1 MQIASLTKGNLFRE
15 FHEIIIKIEKLYFEI
30 QKDAERLG
38 YQRVLCHNDTYAPNY
53 LRDDE
58 ENVYLI
64 DWEYAGLNYAA
75 NDIGC
80 ILCRYDWSDE
90 QIARYLKAYM
100 GRTLTAEEHRF
111 FMRLFQFQHS
121 IGFVGDCI
129 KEALAMMTAF
139 SFYHRIETW

>member
-1 MQIASLTKGNLFRE
+1 M
-15 FHEIIIKIEKLYFEI
+15 
-30 QKDAERLG
+30 
-38 YQRVLCHNDTYAPNY
+38 
-53 LRDDE
+53 RDDE

-111 FMRLFQFQHS
+111 LCVYSNFS
-121 IGFVGDCI
+121 ILLVLLGIV
-129 KEALAMMTAF
+129 
-139 SFYHRIETW
+139 